1 LILEG
6 LPVFTIDTPWKTF
19 YSGKKGELEMFGIGL
34 PELIIILIVALV
46 VFGPKKLP
54 DLAKSLG
61 KGLAEF
67 KKASDDLKTSIEKDI
82 KVDLNEETYNPEVS
96 SQPEALTSAEAKPPD
111 LEGPSA
117 DQPPASDSHLEDL
130 EREKVDMAQ
139 SQESPRPEETAASIN
154 SPQKEENQAVSAQE
168 TARKNIG

>member
-1 LILEG
+1 
-6 LPVFTIDTPWKTF
+6 
-19 YSGKKGELEMFGIGL
+19 MFGIGL

-67 KKASDDLKTSIEKDI
+67 KKASDELKTSIERDI

-96 SQPEALTSAEAKPPD
+96 SQPEALASAEVKPPD
-111 LEGPSA
+111 LEGPPA
-117 DQPPASDSHLEDL
+117 DQPPTSDSYLEDL
-130 EREKVDMAQ
+130 ERGKIEVAE
-139 SQESPRPEETAASIN
+139 SQEGPRPEETAAQIN
-154 SPQKEENQAVSAQE
+154 PPQKEENQAVAAQE
-168 TARKNIG
+168 TDRKNIG

>member
-1 LILEG
+1 
-6 LPVFTIDTPWKTF
+6 
-19 YSGKKGELEMFGIGL
+19 MFGIGL

-67 KKASDDLKTSIEKDI
+67 KKASDDLKTSIESDL

-96 SQPEALTSAEAKPPD
+96 SQAEALASAEAKPPD
-111 LEGPSA
+111 LEGPPA
-117 DQPPASDSHLEDL
+117 DQPPTSDSYLEDL
-130 EREKVDMAQ
+130 ERGKLEVTQ
-139 SQESPRPEETAASIN
+139 SQENPRPEETSASDH
-154 SPQKEENQAVSAQE
+154 SPAKGRKPTCRRPRN
-168 TARKNIG
+168 RPKNIG